1 MKQVFL
7 RRCYFEFGI
16 TLQTYSRR
24 GIICAESRG
33 PNRNR
38 VHLSNQ
44 SINQSTNQSIN
55 QSNNDPTN
63 QYVHISINRP
73 NRKCLHLINQSTN
86 ALIYQSTNEP
96 VYAESIN
103 QSIINQTEPVY
114 TLSLNQSSTKL
125 TSISLLNQLI
135 NHKSNQSIIISM
147 N

>member
-38 VHLSNQ
+38 VHL
-44 SINQSTNQSIN
+44 INQSIN